1 LIFPSSFNF
10 LSKKKVPVGMM
21 DARNA
26 VANHLNEWR
35 LFLFMR
41 KRNATNKHRNPT
53 TNFTAGLVTKNI

>member
-1 LIFPSSFNF
+1 
-10 LSKKKVPVGMM
+10 MM